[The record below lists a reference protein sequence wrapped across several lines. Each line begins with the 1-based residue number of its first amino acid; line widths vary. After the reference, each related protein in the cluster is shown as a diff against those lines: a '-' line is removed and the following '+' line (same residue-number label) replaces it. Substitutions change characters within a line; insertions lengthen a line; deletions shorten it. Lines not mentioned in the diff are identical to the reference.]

1 MVDITSLQGN
11 AIAGH
16 LDALAE
22 LRIRVFR
29 DFPYLYDGDHA
40 YEADYLRR
48 YAECPDSLFVLAFD
62 GETLVGAATGMPLRD
77 ECDAF
82 RAPFEAHG
90 YAVARIF
97 YYGESVLLPEY
108 RGQGIGKA
116 FMAER
121 ERHATQAGYDL
132 VAFCAVQRE
141 ADHPARPATY
151 QPLDGFWKQQG
162 YERHPELTTHF
173 AWKDLGDS
181 HESEKPMTF
190 WLKAPGEGRV

>member
-1 MVDITSLQGN
+1 MVDITCLQGN
-11 AIAGH
+11 AIAAH
-16 LDALAE
+16 LDALAR

-29 DFPYLYDGDHA
+29 DFPYLYDGDHD

-62 GETLVGAATGMPLRD
+62 DKALVGAATGMPLHA
-77 ECDAF
+77 ECDEF
-82 RAPFEAHG
+82 RTPFEANG
-90 YAVARIF
+90 YDIVRIF

-132 VAFCAVQRE
+132 VAFCAVQRDE
-141 ADHPARPATY
+141 NHPARPSSY
-151 QPLDGFWKQQG
+151 QPLDGFWKSRG
-162 YERHPELTTHF
+162 YVRQPELTTRF
-173 AWKDLGDS
+173 AWKDLG
-181 HESEKPMTF
+181 EVGETEKTMMF
-190 WLKAPGEGRV
+190 WLKTLKKERA